1 MQASRLRILVLLIW
15 PLAIKSVF
23 ADPQAAKVADVSFFV
38 REVYPIL
45 QSADCRECHNDNGVA
60 STTELQF
67 PPVDASRTEIARFG
81 LSLKKLVDDDNVDRS
96 LLLLKPTNQLEHT
109 GGELIDPK
117 SAEAE
122 LLRSW
127 VFYVSSYKDDI
138 ALPEERPVRRRV
150 PLVLRRLTHGEYNNT
165 LRDLVGER
173 TKPADSFPAED
184 FHHGFMNQAA
194 GQSVSPLLVESWNR
208 AAEKVARRAFLGGDR
223 RGLLPDLPP
232 GASNAEFRERFLSTF
247 GRRAFR
253 RPLSPAEMQL
263 YDKLFELESR
273 ETGDRETG
281 AQAVMEAMLQSPNFL
296 FHLEDGPDRAQ
307 QGYWIASRLSYFL
320 WNTMPDEDLFH
331 AAANGELAT
340 REAIERQARKM
351 LNDARA
357 RGALN
362 EFLAQWLRFD
372 RLFAAVRESQLFP
385 EFGDELVVD
394 MAEEVRRLFEYL
406 VWSDRNFLEFFTADY
421 AFVSS
426 RLARLYGVAP
436 PTEEYGKVQF
446 PEDSPRGGGVLG
458 SALFLTLTSKPSD
471 TSPTERGLFV
481 REHFLGQEV
490 PSPPPGVNATL
501 PNATDHPLTNRQR
514 LELHLSDSSCAACH
528 RLIDPIGLGL
538 EQFDAIGRYRSKH
551 VVTVIPTGAVVNPN
565 RNVKWP
571 VHELDLD
578 LTASVRGIKNSEFS
592 SPRQLGAILAANASC
607 RRCVVKQLFRYATG
621 RLETAADQT
630 DIDAALQAF
639 EASGFQFR
647 ELVIA
652 IVRSTAFLGEIRE

>member
-1 MQASRLRILVLLIW
+1 MRTSLLRILVLLIW
-15 PLAIKSVF
+15 PLGLESAS
-23 ADPQAAKVADVSFFV
+23 ASPQASKVTDVSFFV
-38 REVYPIL
+38 RNVYPTL

-67 PPVDASRTEIARFG
+67 PPLDASPIEIARFG

-96 LLLLKPTNQLEHT
+96 LLLQKPTNQLEHT
-109 GGELIDPK
+109 GGELIDPE
-117 SAEAE
+117 SAEAG

-127 VFYVSSYKDDI
+127 VLYLSSYAGDI
-138 ALPEERPVRRRV
+138 QVPAEGLVRRPVPV
-150 PLVLRRLTHGEYNNT
+150 VLRRLTHAQYNNT
-165 LRDLVGER
+165 IRDLVGER
-173 TKPADSFPAED
+173 TQPADSFPSED
-184 FHHGFMNQAA
+184 FHHGFKNQAA

-232 GASNAEFRERFLSTF
+232 SDADAEFREQFISTF

-253 RPLSPAEMQL
+253 RPLSPSEIRV
-263 YDKLFELESR
+263 YDQLFESEAAAGKRR
-273 ETGDRETG
+273 EAG

-296 FHLEDGPDRAQ
+296 FHLEDGPDGGLQ
-307 QGYWIASRLSYFL
+307 NYMIASRLSYFF
-320 WNTMPDEDLFH
+320 WNTMPDEELFL
-331 AAANGELAT
+331 AAEKGELAS

-351 LNDARA
+351 LSDERA
-357 RGALN
+357 RRSLN

-372 RLFAAVRESQLFP
+372 RLFAAVRESYLFP
-385 EFGDELVVD
+385 EFGDELVLD
-394 MAEEVRRLFEYL
+394 MAEEVRRLFEHL
-406 VWSDRNFLEFFTADY
+406 VWQDRNFLEFFTADY

-436 PTEEYGKVQF
+436 PAKEFGMVRF
-446 PEDSPRGGGVLG
+446 PENLPRGGGVLG

-501 PNATDHPLTNRQR
+501 PPNTTDHPLTNRRR
-514 LELHLSDSSCAACH
+514 LEIHLSDSSCAACH

-551 VVTVIPTGAVVNPN
+551 PVTMVPTGTLVLEKMKRRVL
-565 RNVKWP
+565 
-571 VHELDLD
+571 ELDLD

-592 SPRQLGAILAANASC
+592 SPRQLGAVLAANTSC
-607 RRCVVKQLFRYATG
+607 RRCVVKQLFRYAIG
-621 RLETAADQT
+621 RLETAADQA
-630 DIDAALQAF
+630 DIDAALRAF

-652 IVRSTAFLGEIRE
+652 IVSSTAFLGEIRE